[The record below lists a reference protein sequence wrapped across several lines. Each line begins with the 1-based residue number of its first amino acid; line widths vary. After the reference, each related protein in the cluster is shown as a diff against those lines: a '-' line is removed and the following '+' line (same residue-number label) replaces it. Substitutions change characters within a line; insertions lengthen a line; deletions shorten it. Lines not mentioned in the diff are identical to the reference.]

1 MVYRNA
7 SKKSRLARF
16 EVTESTDFRKSVDI
30 QDRIDGLKGMDQG
43 RLQESPKQIKR
54 QSAEHQSS
62 GGTQFHWAFLL

>member
-43 RLQESPKQIKR
+43 RLQESPKQIKAAGR
-54 QSAEHQSS
+54 YCDEKPALESLEC
-62 GGTQFHWAFLL
+62 

>member
-7 SKKSRLARF
+7 SKESRLARF
-16 EVTESTDFRKSVDI
+16 EVMESTDFRKSFGFL
-30 QDRIDGLKGMDQG
+30 DRIDGLKGMDQG

-54 QSAEHQSS
+54 QSAERQSS